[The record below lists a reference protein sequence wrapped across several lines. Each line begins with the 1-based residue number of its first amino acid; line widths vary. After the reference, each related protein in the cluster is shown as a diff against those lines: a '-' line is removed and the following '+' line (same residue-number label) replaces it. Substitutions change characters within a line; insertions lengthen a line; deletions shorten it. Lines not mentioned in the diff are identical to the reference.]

1 MSLLLIQLGL
11 KNVRLNLSF
20 VKDIPVPG
28 KKMATNDHKMAI
40 YESQNFSLIFLQNCK
55 KLEAKTCDLCHSF

>member
-40 YESQNFSLIFLQNCK
+40 YESQNFSLIFLQN
-55 KLEAKTCDLCHSF
+55 